1 MGPLLYIGI
10 VLFIIA
16 LVAWMLGARGVAGMS
31 AGLGRTFLLI
41 GLVVGLILVILNFAT
56 YH

>member
-10 VLFIIA
+10 VLFVIA
-16 LVAWMLGARGVAGMS
+16 LVAWLLGARGVAGMS
-31 AGLGRTFLLI
+31 AGLGRTFLLV
-41 GLVVGLILVILNFAT
+41 GLIVGLILVILNFAT